1 MFSRGTLTRY
11 MFMRFLLAI
20 LGVFCLFLF
29 LIYLIDLVEML
40 RIATKRG
47 GATFFTVAW
56 ITFLRLP
63 AFAEICLPFA
73 VLAGSIGYFL
83 LLSRSSELIIAR
95 ASGMSVWQ
103 FIMPAIMVAIVYGV
117 VSVCLYNPL
126 AAYGKAEADR
136 VYAETYGR
144 SKSVFTSRKKNGAWL
159 RQNSVDGQSIISAAN
174 VANGGSLLT
183 DVTIIQY
190 DKNDSFFERVDAK
203 KAVLQNGRWLL
214 TEAWVSSVG
223 RESVFYKN
231 FVVSTKLTPTRVK
244 DAFGSANSISFWEL
258 PRFIDV
264 AESAGLSATMF
275 KVQYQL
281 LLSRPLV
288 LISMVLLAATCS
300 LKGFR
305 FGNIQQMVISGLAAG
320 FFYFMAAEVSRNMGM
335 AELTAP
341 EIAVWVPVFI
351 ACCLTITVLL
361 YQEDG

>member
-1 MFSRGTLTRY
+1 MLSRGTLTRY
-11 MFMRFLLAI
+11 MFMRFFLAI
-20 LGVFCLFLF
+20 LGVFFLFLF

-40 RIATKRG
+40 RVATKRG
-47 GATFFTVAW
+47 GATFFTAAW

-73 VLAGSIGYFL
+73 VLAGSIGSFL

-103 FIMPAIMVAIVYGV
+103 FIMPAILVAILYGII
-117 VSVCLYNPL
+117 SVTLYNPL
-126 AAYGKAEADR
+126 AALAKAEAER
-136 VYAETYGR
+136 FYAETYGK
-144 SKSVFTSRKKNGAWL
+144 STSVFKSAKSSGAWL
-159 RQNSVDGQSIISAAN
+159 RQNSVDGQSIISATN
-174 VANGGSLLT
+174 VANGGTLLT
-183 DVTIIQY
+183 NVTIIQY
-190 DKNDSFFERVDAK
+190 DKNGKFFERIDAQ
-203 KAVLQNGRWLL
+203 KATLKNGRWVLS
-214 TEAWVSSVG
+214 EVWVSLVG
-223 RESVFYKN
+223 RDTVFYKN
-231 FVVSTKLTPTRVK
+231 FVVSTNLTPTRVK
-244 DAFGSANSISFWEL
+244 DAFGSANSVSFWEL
-258 PRFIDV
+258 PRFIDI
-264 AESAGLSATMF
+264 AEKAGLSATRF

-320 FFYFMAAEVSRNMGM
+320 FVYFMAAEVSRNVGM
-335 AELTAP
+335 AGLTAP
-341 EIAVWVPVFI
+341 AIAVWVPVFI